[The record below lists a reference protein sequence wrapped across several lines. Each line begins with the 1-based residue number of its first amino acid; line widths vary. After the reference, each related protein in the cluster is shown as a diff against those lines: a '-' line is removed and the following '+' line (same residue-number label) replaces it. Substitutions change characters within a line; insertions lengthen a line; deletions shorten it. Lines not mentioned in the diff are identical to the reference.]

1 MESPIRSESTFP
13 SSGMTQCI
21 DGETGTCSFSGVKE
35 VWYGA
40 GSKWYVA
47 AANNGVSCTSGCNRV
62 FGDPIIGTAKKVF
75 EPGETIHLEVNP
87 EKINV
92 FAEDGTSLMRGVV
105 S

>member
-1 MESPIRSESTFP
+1 MNWHFADAVSDARSGAIE
-13 SSGMTQCI
+13 
-21 DGETGTCSFSGVKE
+21 FSQ
-35 VWYGA
+35 
-40 GSKWYVA
+40 
-47 AANNGVSCTSGCNRV
+47 
-62 FGDPIIGTAKKVF
+62 DIGTAKKSF